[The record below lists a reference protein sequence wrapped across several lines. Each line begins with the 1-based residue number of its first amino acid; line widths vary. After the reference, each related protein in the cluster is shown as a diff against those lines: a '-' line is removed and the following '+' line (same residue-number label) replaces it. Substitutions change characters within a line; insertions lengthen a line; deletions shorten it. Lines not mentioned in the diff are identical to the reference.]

1 MMMTDSTFLREA
13 FPLAGAYVNGKLEP
27 LGVNTMVGRHP
38 VPLSTF
44 LRQDLLNVI
53 VEFEFIFSMTAA
65 EYPTIGT
72 LDALPWQHS
81 SMMLTAW
88 KEDKR
93 NHREILTVEV
103 AARILTGKAGGAAG
117 DDTPANPLPMES
129 YANLLNVTWRN
140 FRADKKRLPRSPATA
155 GAAKKHCL
163 SSSQSSSSSNG
174 SPTVITINDGPEA
187 EPAARP
193 PSTAGS
199 SRADVSQ
206 TTSCAATFSPTPSA
220 SSSSEEELV
229 DEQLA
234 NTTEDTSAE
243 RPQLPSMPQFVV
255 QNGADDLHLILTN
268 DAEAQETSPLSP
280 ATREE

>member
-1 MMMTDSTFLREA
+1 MK
-13 FPLAGAYVNGKLEP
+13 KLEKTTYFSCSSS
-27 LGVNTMVGRHP
+27 VN
-38 VPLSTF
+38 
-44 LRQDLLNVI
+44 
-53 VEFEFIFSMTAA
+53 
-65 EYPTIGT
+65 
-72 LDALPWQHS
+72 
-81 SMMLTAW
+81 
-88 KEDKR
+88 
-93 NHREILTVEV
+93 
-103 AARILTGKAGGAAG
+103 
-117 DDTPANPLPMES
+117 
-129 YANLLNVTWRN
+129 N
-140 FRADKKRLPRSPATA
+140 FRADKKRLPRSPATS

-163 SSSQSSSSSNG
+163 SSSQSSSSSSG

-206 TTSCAATFSPTPSA
+206 TTGCAATFSPTPSA

-255 QNGADDLHLILTN
+255 QNGADDLHLILTT

-280 ATREE
+280 ATREESAVLDEK